1 MLTIMTVITILV
13 SPGMFDDSFID
24 YAAHIYAGETLP
36 ENDTANE
43 WIVCTILRDAYR
55 IEAVGGSP
63 YGLHPGRWNGWKE
76 PTREQLEFVRSV
88 DCSKVPMCAFVGNMN
103 DYSLWR
109 KSFSSGVTSLI
120 TGNQYGIVVCVPS
133 ETVVYKH
140 LTMN

>member
-1 MLTIMTVITILV
+1 MLTIMTVITLLV
-13 SPGMFDDSFID
+13 YPAMFDADFLD

-36 ENDTANE
+36 GSDTANA

-55 IEAVGGSP
+55 IQEVGGSV
-63 YGLHPGRWNGWKE
+63 YALHPGRWNGWKE
-76 PTREQLEFVRSV
+76 PTQAQREFVESV

-109 KSFSSGVTSLI
+109 RSFSADVTSLV
-120 TGNQYGIVVCVPS
+120 TGNEHGIVVCVPA